1 VTSTDTSDDAEEASG
16 PNLVGRILVTWFE
29 LTLVATIGGALG
41 GMVGGI
47 PQIVVY
53 TVTTIVSVAVL
64 FYNVDQLISE
74 HVAAA
79 VG

>member
-1 VTSTDTSDDAEEASG
+1 VTSTDTSDETDDDSG

-29 LTLVATIGGALG
+29 LTLIATFGGALG

-53 TVTTIVSVAVL
+53 TLTTIVSVAVL
-64 FYNVDQLISE
+64 FYNINELIRE
-74 HVAAA
+74 HVAAVA
-79 VG
+79 